1 MKLPVRLAV
10 LSGLLALFGA
20 TSALS
25 GCAAPTADDETG
37 KSGDE
42 VMAESIESALSG
54 SIRHLGE
61 IPGTGEARVARYTPP
76 PRYVSFALNVNG
88 GDEVDVRVAGEGRAD
103 AMAWLL
109 DPRGRLLAS
118 NDDARGERTL
128 DSRIVTKV
136 PASLGT
142 KAQLRIVFREYSQA
156 RATFSVTARVKPGM
170 FACTTDVDC
179 AKVSRGG
186 CCTGWM
192 SIAVN
197 ASRTEDYAAQNLCKP
212 PYPPCAPPPR
222 DDRPEEVARC
232 EAGACVLGAPR
243 GCTYGGAQHAVGDS
257 FPSTDGCN
265 TCTCGESGAVG
276 CTKRACAPTCDPA
289 AEPNRKYRGNPE
301 QCMLMRF
308 ACDPG
313 TSYFS
318 SACGC
323 GCEQPSDCPAFI
335 NCMPGPGV
343 PSCGPARAR
352 CPFTPVAY

>member
-10 LSGLLALFGA
+10 LSGLFALLGA
-20 TSALS
+20 TSSLA
-25 GCAAPTADDETG
+25 GCAAPAADEESA

-42 VMAESIESALSG
+42 GAAESIESALSG
-54 SIRHLGE
+54 SIRDLGE
-61 IPGTGEARVARYTPP
+61 IPGSGEARTARYAPP
-76 PRYVSFALNVNG
+76 PRYASFALNVNG

-109 DPRGRLLAS
+109 DPRGRLLAF
-118 NDDARGERTL
+118 NDDAVGERTL
-128 DSRIVTKV
+128 DARIATKV

-142 KAQLRIVFREYSQA
+142 KAQLRVVFREYSLS
-156 RATFSVTARVKPGM
+156 RATFTVTARVKPGM

-186 CCTGWM
+186 CCTAWQ

-197 ASRTEDYAAQNLCKP
+197 ASRAEDYAAQNQCKP

-222 DDRPEEVARC
+222 DGGPEQVARC

-243 GCTYGGAQHAVGDS
+243 GCTYEGTLHAVGDS
-257 FPSTDGCN
+257 FPSSDGCN
-265 TCTCGESGAVG
+265 TCSCGESGAVM
-276 CTKRACAPTCDPA
+276 CTKRACVACDPA
-289 AEPNRKYRGNPE
+289 REPNRRYRGNPE
-301 QCMLMRF
+301 QCMVMRF

-313 TSYFS
+313 TTYFS
-318 SACGC
+318 RPGGC
-323 GCEQPSDCPAFI
+323 GCEQPADCPAFI

-343 PSCGPARAR
+343 PSCEPARAR
-352 CPFTPVAY
+352 CPFTPVAF